1 MVEEGK
7 TETELTLINEDEE
20 FKASSSVA
28 LNDIH
33 KTNPDMIR
41 GDAKL
46 FDVTSES
53 EYPQDQINYWI
64 SILTQANPSM
74 DCDMIKQIVET
85 YSKHPQIVSDICN
98 EHRADNNAFIHHNKE
113 DPMQGVSVIE

>member
-1 MVEEGK
+1 MVEESK
-7 TETELTLINEDEE
+7 TESELTLINEDEE

-28 LNDIH
+28 LNDISKLH
-33 KTNPDMIR
+33 PEMIR
-41 GDAKL
+41 GDKDL
-46 FDVTSES
+46 FNSTKES

-113 DPMQGVSVIE
+113 DPMQGVSIIE